1 MEMRFI
7 MNSRGLGIH
16 PDNDSKKSRKF
27 RHGERMADG
36 EKRLKVKSVR

>member
-27 RHGERMADG
+27 SYGERMADG
-36 EKRLKVKSVR
+36 GWRKKVKS